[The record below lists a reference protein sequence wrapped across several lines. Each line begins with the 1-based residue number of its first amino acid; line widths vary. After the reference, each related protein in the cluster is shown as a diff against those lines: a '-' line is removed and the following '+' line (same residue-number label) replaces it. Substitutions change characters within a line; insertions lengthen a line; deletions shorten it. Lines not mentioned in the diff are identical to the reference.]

1 MGGDRDGL
9 AVVGIEQDPV
19 GELLDAVREAVELA
33 VERVLDAGREAELG
47 DLLRRVAMSGISRV
61 LEHRLVQYRRTFR
74 SSVFTSFLSP
84 LLFLT
89 AMGLGLGGYVDRS
102 GTAALGGLT
111 YLQFLAPGLLAATV
125 MQSAAFEATFPII
138 GGLNWQRTF
147 HAMYAT
153 PLSPFDIALGNLAWM
168 AIRLTMIAA
177 VFTAVIVLFGAAHS
191 PLVILGIPVAVLTG
205 MAFAAP
211 ISAFSATQRT
221 PNQFNVI
228 FRFGITPLFL
238 FSGTFFPIETLPS
251 FLQPVAWL
259 SPLWHGVDLTR
270 GLVLGTFADRPVQM
284 LIHVVVLSVI
294 VAVSSW
300 ATVRTVERRLVRG

>member
-1 MGGDRDGL
+1 MAGL
-9 AVVGIEQDPV
+9 THVI
-19 GELLDAVREAVELA
+19 
-33 VERVLDAGREAELG
+33 
-47 DLLRRVAMSGISRV
+47 
-61 LEHRLVQYRRTFR
+61 EHRAVQYRRTFR

-89 AMGLGLGGYVDRS
+89 AMGIGLGGYVDRS
-102 GTAALGGLT
+102 GGAALGGLT

-153 PLSPFDIALGNLAWM
+153 PLSPRDIALGNLAWM
-168 AIRLTMIAA
+168 AVRLAMISS
-177 VFTAVIVLFGAAHS
+177 VFTLIIVAFGAALS
-191 PLVILGIPVAVLTG
+191 PLVVLGIPVAVLTG
-205 MAFAAP
+205 MSFAAP

-221 PNQFNVI
+221 PARFNVI

-238 FSGTFFPIETLPS
+238 FSGTFFPIESLPS
-251 FLQPVAWL
+251 FLQPIAWL

-270 GLVLGTFADRPVQM
+270 GIVFGTLADKPLVM
-284 LIHVVVLSVI
+284 LAHLVILVVI
-294 VAVSSW
+294 VAVSTW
-300 ATVRTVERRLVRG
+300 ATVRMIERRLVRG